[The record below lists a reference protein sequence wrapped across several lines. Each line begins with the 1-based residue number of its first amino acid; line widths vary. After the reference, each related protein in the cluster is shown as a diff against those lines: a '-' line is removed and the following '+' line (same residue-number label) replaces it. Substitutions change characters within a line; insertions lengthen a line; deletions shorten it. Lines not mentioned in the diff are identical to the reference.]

1 MPADTLQ
8 REEGRVVTG
17 SKALQL
23 VHGVNLAVLSAD
35 AVLYMSGQ
43 VVKVFLRSGIV
54 AKQDIKI
61 PVICSHHITPK
72 LGCAV

>member
-8 REEGRVVTG
+8 RKEGRVVTG

-61 PVICSHHITPK
+61 LVICSHHITPK

>member
-1 MPADTLQ
+1 MVA
-8 REEGRVVTG
+8 G

-43 VVKVFLRSGIV
+43 VVKVFLGSGIV

-61 PVICSHHITPK
+61 PVICSHHITQK